1 MKLSYD
7 ADNQEI
13 FANDSIAAEE
23 MDYFTSAA
31 KDKCIEFHTEL
42 ARRVNGWDKL
52 VAFVRSVA
60 DISCLDPNATVA
72 TDGVCLSCLAIKVLK
87 EAGCE

>member
-13 FANDSIAAEE
+13 FANDSIAAEV

-42 ARRVNGWDKL
+42 ARRVNGWEE
-52 VAFVRSVA
+52 VIGF
-60 DISCLDPNATVA
+60 
-72 TDGVCLSCLAIKVLK
+72 IKHRARICCCKEINEGYCETCKAREVLRK
-87 EAGCE
+87 VGE